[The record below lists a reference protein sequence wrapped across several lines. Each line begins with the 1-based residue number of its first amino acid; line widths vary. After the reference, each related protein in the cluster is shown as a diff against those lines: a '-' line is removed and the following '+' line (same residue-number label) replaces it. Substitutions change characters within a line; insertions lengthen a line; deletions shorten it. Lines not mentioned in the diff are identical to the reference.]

1 MFEMC
6 IFSHFTCSFL
16 GGGLKLRGNIDDAGA
31 FFFFEF
37 DVSQVYL

>member
-1 MFEMC
+1 MFEMG
-6 IFSHFTCSFL
+6 IFSHLTCSLFR
-16 GGGLKLRGNIDDAGA
+16 GGLKLRGNIDDAGA